1 MTNGSDSKKMILE
14 TLVEYEIS
22 LSQVY
27 TITTDNGSNMLLA
40 VKLLSEERTSSTNNN
55 LDYVEDEEDGILDLI
70 ESQCFNEVGKVI
82 IGIRCATHTLQL
94 AVEDALK
101 NHC

>member
-1 MTNGSDSKKMILE
+1 MILE

-27 TITTDNGSNMLLA
+27 TITTENGSNMLLA
-40 VKLLSEERTSSTNNN
+40 VKLLSEERRSSTNND
-55 LDYVEDEEDGILDLI
+55 DYVEDEEDGILDLL

-101 NHC
+101 NNC